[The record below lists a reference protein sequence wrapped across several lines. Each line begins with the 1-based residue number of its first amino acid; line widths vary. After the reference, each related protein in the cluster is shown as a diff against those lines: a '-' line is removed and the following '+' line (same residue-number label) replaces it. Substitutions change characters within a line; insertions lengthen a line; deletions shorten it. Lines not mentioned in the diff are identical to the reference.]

1 MAENPF
7 YQYVSDTGIIVPDMS
22 DILLQVQDE
31 WQSAFGRSISVNPS
45 TPQGRIIEMSATGRR
60 GVLDLCALVANQ
72 INLDYSTGQFLDGL
86 GALFTVS
93 RRGATSSLARCTVTG
108 IPGTVIPAGSRVSNN
123 QGDIFVSETAVTIGS
138 SGNTTLFFRS
148 EVKGAIPVDVGTIT
162 KINSP
167 VAGWESVSNNII
179 SDITLGSNTESDA
192 DFRNRIKNSRYS
204 GISLM
209 QSITAALYDLEDI
222 KSFVLYENYT
232 NTEKTI
238 VNEDGSDSNVVL
250 SPHSIC
256 LIVSGGDQQ
265 QIAAALFRT
274 KSGGC
279 GYTAI
284 ENQSIT
290 VNTPYTDANGRVSN
304 YPVTFNSAL
313 TVPLKLQIKV
323 YRNTYVGDDLPGN
336 IKNAV
341 TRWGNNLVSGV
352 DGIRIGHSVSPF
364 EVGAG
369 ISAVIPE
376 ILIQEIQIGTLDGE
390 LGFTPVMISAGS
402 IATISDSDIAVF
414 IDGSE
419 VVEPEP
425 EV

>member
-1 MAENPF
+1 
-7 YQYVSDTGIIVPDMS
+7 MS
-22 DILLQVQDE
+22 
-31 WQSAFGRSISVNPS
+31 
-45 TPQGRIIEMSATGRR
+45 
-60 GVLDLCALVANQ
+60 
-72 INLDYSTGQFLDGL
+72 
-86 GALFTVS
+86 
-93 RRGATSSLARCTVTG
+93 
-108 IPGTVIPAGSRVSNN
+108 
-123 QGDIFVSETAVTIGS
+123 GDIFISETAVTIGNF
-138 SGNTTLFFRS
+138 GNATVFFRS
-148 EVKGAIPVDVGTIT
+148 EVKGEIPVDIGSIT

-167 VAGWESVSNNII
+167 IAGWESVNNNILTG
-179 SDITLGSNTESDA
+179 ITLGSDTESDA

-222 KSFVLYENYT
+222 RSFVLYENYT
-232 NTEKTI
+232 DAEKTI
-238 VNEDGSDSNVVL
+238 INEDGSDSNVVL

-265 QIAAALFRT
+265 KTAAALFHS

-323 YRNTYVGDDLPGN
+323 YRNTYAGDDLPGS

-390 LGFTPVMISAGS
+390 FGFTPVMISAGS
-402 IATISDSDIAVF
+402 IATISDSDITVF